1 MTSDGNEAIG
11 EYQVQQN
18 PITTS
23 KARRGEEGHR

>member
-1 MTSDGNEAIG
+1 MTSDWNEAIG

-23 KARRGEEGHR
+23 MAKRGEWSNR